1 MSLKAFHFFF
11 IVIAILLALGF
22 AGWCLVNY
30 YSPGGRR
37 SDLVL
42 GVISLGLAAGLV
54 IYERYF
60 VKKLKKVSYL

>member
-11 IVIAILLALGF
+11 IVVAILLSVGF
-22 AGWCLVNY
+22 AGWCMTNY
-30 YSPGGRR
+30 YSPGGHRA
-37 SDLVL
+37 DLAFGIGSAVL
-42 GVISLGLAAGLV
+42 AVTLV

>member
-11 IVIAILLALGF
+11 ICVAILLSLGF
-22 AGWCLVNY
+22 GGWCFANY
-30 YSPGGRR
+30 FTPAGRK

-42 GVISLGLAAGLV
+42 GIASAVLAVGLAV
-54 IYERYF
+54 YERYF

>member
-11 IVIAILLALGF
+11 IVVAILLSLGF

-30 YSPGGRR
+30 YSPGGRK
-37 SDLVL
+37 SDFVF
-42 GVISLGLAAGLV
+42 GAGSIALAVGLV

>member
-1 MSLKAFHFFF
+1 MSLKAFHFLF

-22 AGWCLVNY
+22 ATWCLLNY
-30 YSPGGRR
+30 YSPAGRT

-42 GVISLGLAAGLV
+42 GLGSIAIALGLA

-60 VKKLKKVSYL
+60 IKKLKKVSYL